1 MLTEHEH
8 SRILRWIEQATK
20 TGEHRIGRGNQG
32 SVYRFGSQQPSYAI
46 KVAHGW
52 GLSRLVRKA
61 MLRNEHRA
69 YCQLSKVEGVPR
81 CYGLLEGRYLVI
93 EHVEGKLASQL
104 EAEDRDRF
112 FDELLNLIQR
122 LHAAGVAHGDL
133 SKQKNILVVDGATPM
148 LIDFGLAVRA
158 KSDGSM
164 FNRYLFKLFKQS
176 DYNGWVRLKHPRPEL
191 APEDDRKH
199 FVSTVYDSV
208 RGLRK
213 RSKILRKV
221 YRRV

>member
-1 MLTEHEH
+1 MLTEPEH
-8 SRILRWIEQATK
+8 SRILSWIDEATK
-20 TGEHRIGRGNQG
+20 TQEHRIGKGNQG
-32 SVYRFGSQQPSYAI
+32 NVYRFGRQQPSYAI
-46 KVAHGW
+46 KVSRGW
-52 GLSRLVRKA
+52 GLGRLVREA
-61 MLRNEHRA
+61 MLRNEYRA

-93 EHVEGKLASQL
+93 EHVEGKRTDQL
-104 EAEDRDRF
+104 EAGDRDLF
-112 FDELLNLIQR
+112 FDELMNLIQR

-133 SKQKNILVVDGATPM
+133 SKKKNILVVDGGRPM
-148 LIDFGLAVRA
+148 LIDFGLAIRA

-164 FNRYLFKLFKQS
+164 FNRYLFKLFRQS
-176 DYNGWVRLKHPRPEL
+176 DYNGWVRLKHGRPEL
-191 APEDDRKH
+191 APEEDRKH

-213 RSKILRKV
+213 RFKIARKA